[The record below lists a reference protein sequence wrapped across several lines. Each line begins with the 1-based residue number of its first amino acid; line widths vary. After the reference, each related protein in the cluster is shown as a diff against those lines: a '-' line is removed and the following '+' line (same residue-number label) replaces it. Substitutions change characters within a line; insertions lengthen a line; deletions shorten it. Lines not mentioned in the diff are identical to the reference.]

1 MIDIDPQQELFT
13 AVKVLCEANG
23 FDVYDTF
30 LPPEDTPY
38 PFVYLG
44 EFRLQDEANKSAV
57 FGYVYPTIYVWSN
70 KPKERGAV
78 SQMLLEIKSILRNL
92 ERTPNFKWDLRN
104 ITQRIIPDTTTKT
117 PLLQGV
123 IEAELYFS

>member
-13 AVKVLCEANG
+13 TVKVLCEAHG
-23 FDVYDTF
+23 FTVYDTF
-30 LPPEDTPY
+30 LPPEGTPY

-57 FGYVYPTIYVWSN
+57 FGYVFPTISVWSD
-70 KPKERGAV
+70 KPKQRGTV
-78 SQMLLEIKSILRNL
+78 SQMLLDIKSILRNL

-104 ITQRIIPDTTTKT
+104 VTQRIIPDTTTKT